1 MSEQM
6 KSFLESK
13 KTMIKTEYEKIRV
26 NQKIKA
32 KVTKETL
39 NNANL
44 IIEEEELLKSN
55 QDIVI

>member
-44 IIEEEELLKSN
+44 IIEEEELLKAN

>member
-13 KTMIKTEYEKIRV
+13 KPMIKTEYEKIRV

-44 IIEEEELLKSN
+44 IIEEEELLKAN